1 MKSWVDYGS
10 VDEIDYDEVI
20 DLGTEVHAEQL
31 FEVGDLFDSVVRQLK
46 SSYSWRRDMTLA
58 NREFPHAGYNRKVK
72 AEVA

>member
-31 FEVGDLFDSVVRQLK
+31 FEAGDLFDSVVRQLK